1 MTLPSGQGM
10 KHWLIVLLRDE
21 GSEEVVEAGTS
32 LSVLFTDYSETDDL
46 KMDSMR

>member
-1 MTLPSGQGM
+1 MNTIDSVASQM
-10 KHWLIVLLRDE
+10 KDLR
-21 GSEEVVEAGTS
+21 SAVEAGTS